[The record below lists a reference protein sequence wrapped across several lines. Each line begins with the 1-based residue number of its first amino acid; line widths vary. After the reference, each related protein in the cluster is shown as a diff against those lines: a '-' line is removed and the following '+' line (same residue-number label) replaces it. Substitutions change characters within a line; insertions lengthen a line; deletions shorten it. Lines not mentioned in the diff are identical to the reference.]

1 MFARF
6 SLPDVPSVSRRT
18 VTAALIVGVMALA
31 AAISFNRYLLG
42 VGACIGLALGTIN
55 FRLVNSSVV
64 KVGAREDD
72 NKRRPLAMNTLAR
85 MGIISAITIGLLFTA
100 AGAFTSQWVG
110 LLMVVALAASLL
122 YLLPSV
128 QQVVAKGVPLRP
140 GSTVNYVALSL
151 ALLLFAFQ
159 LGTQLTVDV
168 LGLLAKSPPFTLAD
182 LLVQEIPLIVIAVLG
197 VGFLVRRSWPET
209 IDRLGLRPLR
219 KTWWVYALVAVVAFL
234 AVGYGID
241 QLASWLSPET
251 QKRVNDASQVVFH
264 SLSNPGAVVLLGLT
278 AGVSEELI
286 FRGAMLPRFGVL
298 ATSLLFAAV
307 HTQYGITFATLE
319 VFVIGL
325 GLGWLRLRAGTLAC
339 IASHAGYDIIVGLLA
354 LH

>member
-1 MFARF
+1 VAGLF
-6 SLPDVPSVSRRT
+6 V
-18 VTAALIVGVMALA
+18 LA
-31 AAISFNRYLLG
+31 NYGERST
-42 VGACIGLALGTIN
+42 GA
-55 FRLVNSSVV
+55 RLVTIV
-64 KVGAREDD
+64 
-72 NKRRPLAMNTLAR
+72 LT
-85 MGIISAITIGLLFTA
+85 ITIGLLFTA
-100 AGAFTSQWVG
+100 AGAYTSRWVG
-110 LLMVVALAASLL
+110 LLMLVALAASLL
-122 YLLPSV
+122 YLNPRV
-128 QQVVAKGVPLRP
+128 QEVVARRVPLRP
-140 GSTVNYVALSL
+140 GSPVNYVAVSL

-197 VGFLVRRSWPET
+197 VGFLVRRSWSET
-209 IDRLGLRPLR
+209 VDRLGLRLLR
-219 KTWWVYALVAVVAFL
+219 RTWWVYALVAVVAFL

-241 QLASWLSPET
+241 QLAAWLSPDT

>member
-1 MFARF
+1 MAGLFVLASYGERSTTAR
-6 SLPDVPSVSRRT
+6 VVSQAVT
-18 VTAALIVGVMALA
+18 VTFAVLWTA
-31 AAISFNRYLLG
+31 
-42 VGACIGLALGTIN
+42 
-55 FRLVNSSVV
+55 SS
-64 KVGAREDD
+64 A
-72 NKRRPLAMNTLAR
+72 
-85 MGIISAITIGLLFTA
+85 LLFGPT
-100 AGAFTSQWVG
+100 VG
-110 LLMVVALAASLL
+110 LLMVVALVTSLL
-122 YLLPSV
+122 YLFPSV
-128 QQVVAKGVPLRP
+128 QGAAARVLPLRP
-140 GSTVNYVALSL
+140 GSPVHYAAVTL

-209 IDRLGLRPLR
+209 VDRLGLRPLR
-219 KTWWVYALVAVVAFL
+219 GSWWVYALVAVVAFL

-241 QLASWLSPET
+241 QLAAWLSPET

-264 SLSNPGAVVLLGLT
+264 SLSNPQAVVLLGLT
-278 AGVSEELI
+278 AGVSEELV

-298 ATSLLFAAV
+298 ATSVLFAAV

-339 IASHAGYDIIVGLLA
+339 IVSHAGYDIIVGLLA